1 MPVRLRPRPGG
12 PGPRDALAGFP
23 RGRGVSSPN
32 RRDRRCRPPGGAS
45 PPPRSYL
52 RRAGRPVSPTAPRRR
67 AGYAFP
73 AVTALLTLPWAL
85 LVAAPAESYKFY
97 GRSRS
102 VAVSSPS
109 AARWE
114 LADSPIPFRLL
125 ENAHLPAD
133 WLTPGSWRDLVR
145 RGFAHWTEIP
155 TATIAVHLEE
165 ESYAAEVAD
174 ADDGLN
180 TVGFTGD
187 WDEDSYFIG
196 NAFTRFES
204 GRIVGCD
211 IRLNPVLFDRLD
223 DRARENPQKEMERLA
238 WLEMVVA
245 HEVGHCLGLVHSDLN
260 PTWEART
267 DPPAIVR
274 AGFYPE
280 GVTALH
286 ADPIMSYG
294 GWHDLVGL
302 TPDDIMG
309 VSLLYPT
316 RQFRET
322 TGAVGGRITL
332 PDGRGAPG
340 AYVQIAGGP
349 SPAGPHY
356 GAGAFT
362 DGHGQFLLEGLPPG
376 RHLFWVHPLGD
387 LISQLPRERY
397 EAAEVVEVLDLRDRW
412 FWAEVRAGRVDLRPP
427 LTVSGGRT
435 SP

>member
-1 MPVRLRPRPGG
+1 MLNRFPSDRSDS
-12 PGPRDALAGFP
+12 RDARAGCP
-23 RGRGVSSPN
+23 RGN
-32 RRDRRCRPPGGAS
+32 GAS
-45 PPPRSYL
+45 SLNPRRG
-52 RRAGRPVSPTAPRRR
+52 RRLPRGGTGRPALSGAPRCH

-73 AVTALLTLPWAL
+73 AALALLTLSLAL
-85 LVAAPAESYKFY
+85 LVATPAESYKFY

-114 LADSPIPFRLL
+114 LADSPIRFRLL
-125 ENAHLPAD
+125 ENAQLPTD

-155 TATIAVHLEE
+155 TATIAVHLEDE
-165 ESYAAEVAD
+165 AYGAEVAD

-196 NAFTRFES
+196 TGGARIEG

-211 IRLNPVLFDRLD
+211 IRLNPRLFDRLD

-245 HEVGHCLGLVHSDLN
+245 HEVGHCLGLAHSDLN

-267 DPPAIVR
+267 DPPAFVR
-274 AGFYPE
+274 DGFYPE
-280 GVTALH
+280 GVTALR

-302 TPDDIMG
+302 TPDDLTA

-316 RQFRET
+316 RQFLES

-340 AYVQIAGGP
+340 AYVQVVGGA

-362 DGHGQFLLEGLPPG
+362 DGYGQFLLEGLPPG
-376 RHLFWVHPLGD
+376 RNLFWVHPLGD
-387 LISQLPRERY
+387 LISQLRPERY

-412 FWAEVRAGRVDLRPP
+412 FWAEVRVGRVDIQPP
-427 LTVSGGRT
+427 LTVSSGRT

>member
-1 MPVRLRPRPGG
+1 M
-12 PGPRDALAGFP
+12 
-23 RGRGVSSPN
+23 
-32 RRDRRCRPPGGAS
+32 
-45 PPPRSYL
+45 
-52 RRAGRPVSPTAPRRR
+52 
-67 AGYAFP
+67 
-73 AVTALLTLPWAL
+73 AL
-85 LVAAPAESYKFY
+85 LVAEPAESYKFY

-102 VAVSSPS
+102 LAVSSPS

-114 LADSPIPFRLL
+114 LTDTPIPFRLL
-125 ENAHLPAD
+125 ENAHLPTD
-133 WLTPGSWRDLVR
+133 RLTPGSWRDLVR
-145 RGFAHWTEIP
+145 RGFAHWNEIP
-155 TATIAVHLEE
+155 TATIAVHLEDE
-165 ESYAAEVAD
+165 AYAADLAD

-196 NAFTRFES
+196 NARTRFES

-211 IRLNPVLFDRLD
+211 IRLNPLLFDRLD

-245 HEVGHCLGLVHSDLN
+245 HEVGHCLGLAHSDLN

-267 DPPAIVR
+267 DPPAFVR
-274 AGFYPE
+274 DGFYPE
-280 GVTALH
+280 GVTALR

-302 TPDDIMG
+302 TPDDLTA

-316 RQFRET
+316 RQFLES

-340 AYVQIAGGP
+340 AYVQIAGGA

-362 DGHGQFLLEGLPPG
+362 DGYGQFLLEGLPPG
-376 RHLFWVHPLGD
+376 RHLFWIHPLGD
-387 LISQLPRERY
+387 LISQLPPARY

-412 FWAEVRAGRVDLRPP
+412 FWAEVRAGRVDIQPP
-427 LTVSGGRT
+427 LTVSSGRT